1 MQFKLKVN
9 NTQIDFFSHEQAD
22 NNSLIKNIL
31 SGKTYPLI
39 NIFEPRVIFD
49 IGANIGATSV
59 FFALNYPKAK
69 IFSFEP
75 TSMNFNL
82 LKKNVKN
89 LKNVIAFNRGV
100 FDKDVTE
107 KIYLD
112 RFSPGR
118 NSIFKRWTNSE
129 EFEQIKLIN
138 LHKFVKENK
147 IDNIDILKIDTEG
160 CEVPILKSISHFFP
174 SIKLIYLEYHSKE
187 DKKAIEN
194 LLGDTHFVVR
204 DFLVGEDKINL
215 DESALDRK
223 CIENVYLENKL
234 IIKKGEILEE
244 KHLQRL
250 TPVREKIL
258 VRSLD
263 LGEIVYLNKIYRK

>member
-129 EFEQIKLIN
+129 EFEQIKLI
-138 LHKFVKENK
+138 
-147 IDNIDILKIDTEG
+147 IT
-160 CEVPILKSISHFFP
+160 SIV
-174 SIKLIYLEYHSKE
+174 IQL
-187 DKKAIEN
+187 
-194 LLGDTHFVVR
+194 
-204 DFLVGEDKINL
+204 
-215 DESALDRK
+215 
-223 CIENVYLENKL
+223 
-234 IIKKGEILEE
+234 
-244 KHLQRL
+244 
-250 TPVREKIL
+250 
-258 VRSLD
+258 
-263 LGEIVYLNKIYRK
+263 

>member
-1 MQFKLKVN
+1 
-9 NTQIDFFSHEQAD
+9 
-22 NNSLIKNIL
+22 
-31 SGKTYPLI
+31 
-39 NIFEPRVIFD
+39 
-49 IGANIGATSV
+49 
-59 FFALNYPKAK
+59 
-69 IFSFEP
+69 
-75 TSMNFNL
+75 MNFNL